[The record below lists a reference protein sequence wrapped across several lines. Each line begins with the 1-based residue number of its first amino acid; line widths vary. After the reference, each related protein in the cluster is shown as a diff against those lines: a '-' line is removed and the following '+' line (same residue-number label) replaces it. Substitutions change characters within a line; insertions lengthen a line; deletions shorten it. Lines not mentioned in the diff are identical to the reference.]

1 MGKRLSAVWETQVW
15 KIPWRRRW
23 QPTPVLLP
31 GKSHGQ
37 RSLVGYSLWGLK
49 ESDTTEQLHFF
60 FHFLLLEGPYS
71 VLCSLM
77 IAFESIW
84 EVCASRPLNILVSKT
99 LTHGLK
105 EAAVKQHSVP
115 GDPSV
120 KACEGR

>member
-1 MGKRLSAVWETQVW
+1 M
-15 KIPWRRRW
+15 
-23 QPTPVLLP
+23 VLTSGGCQLLTEGP
-31 GKSHGQ
+31 LLGRGAHYGASSG
-37 RSLVGYSLWGLK
+37 RK

-84 EVCASRPLNILVSKT
+84 EVCANRPPNILVSET
-99 LTHGLK
+99 PTHGLK
-105 EAAVKQHSVP
+105 EAAVKQHSAP
-115 GDPSV
+115 DDLSV